1 MSGIDLDALFK
12 RLHLANAR
20 RVWRHLCR
28 QAETEQWTFE
38 HFLEVL
44 IAEEVAQRAK
54 TRIERVSR
62 KAELPFLKTI
72 DDFDFTFQSTLRL
85 QMMGSFLS
93 PDFVTDGRSLILS
106 GKTGRGKT
114 HLAVAIAYK
123 AIQNGFDALF
133 TTCTA
138 LVDELSAAAAH
149 KGRFKDALERFTHP
163 GLLVVDEVGYLAYG
177 NDAANVLFHVVNE
190 RYLKKRPMIFTTNKP
205 LNAWGRVLHDDDL
218 ADVII
223 DRILE
228 RGRHIKLDGPSVR
241 TNKHPDLDK
250 AGSDDQ
256 DAARVSG
263 TKPAEF
269 PEPTLAIG
277 APGACAGQRAS
288 NAAPTCASAPN
299 SGITSRT
306 YS

>member
-1 MSGIDLDALFK
+1 MTSIDLDALFK

-20 RVWRHLCR
+20 RMWRHLCR
-28 QAETEQWTFE
+28 QAETDQWTFE

-44 IAEEVAQRAK
+44 IAEEVAHRAK

-138 LVDELSAAAAH
+138 LVDELSTAAAH
-149 KGRFKDALERFTHP
+149 KGRFKDTLARYTHP
-163 GLLVVDEVGYLAYG
+163 NLLVVDEVGYLTYG
-177 NDAANVLFHVVNE
+177 TDAANVLFHVVNE
-190 RYLKKRPMIFTTNKP
+190 RNLKKRAMIFTTNKD
-205 LNAWGRVLHDDDL
+205 LKSWGRVLHDEDL

-223 DRILE
+223 DRVLE
-228 RGRHIKLDGPSVR
+228 RGRHVKLDGPSVR
-241 TNKHPDLDK
+241 TDKHPDMDK
-250 AGSDDQ
+250 PGAGDQ
-256 DAARVSG
+256 DLARVSG
-263 TKPAEF
+263 TNPAEF
-269 PEPTLAIG
+269 PEPT
-277 APGACAGQRAS
+277 
-288 NAAPTCASAPN
+288 AAHLRPCE
-299 SGITSRT
+299 
-306 YS
+306 